1 VPALVCGSSWGV
13 YAAMRTYSA
22 IFALLLLVSG
32 CARSTRTPGSIA
44 VDAKFVPRIARSG
57 QGIVAVNLSDSA
69 ARPVTGAHITAEGNM
84 SHPGMAPVFADC
96 KEREPGRYQA
106 DLDLGMRGSWVILLE
121 ITLANGEKIER
132 RMGVEVKAD

>member
-1 VPALVCGSSWGV
+1 MPALVSGSSRGI
-13 YAAMRTYSA
+13 YADMCAYSA
-22 IFALLLLVSG
+22 VFAVLLLVGG

-84 SHPGMAPVFADC
+84 SHPGMAPIFADC
-96 KEREPGRYQA
+96 KESEPGRYQA
-106 DLDLGMRGSWVILLE
+106 RLDLGMRGSWVILLE